1 MPRPASKH
9 PTELELA
16 ILKIL
21 WRDGPLPVRD
31 ARDALAADRDLAYTS
46 VMTVM
51 NIMVEKGYLRRRK
64 QGARY
69 VYRPVV
75 GQEATSRRMLGDL
88 VDRVFDGSAS
98 AAMVNLLDAADLDA
112 DELREIRAL
121 LGRKAEESP
130 S

>member
-21 WRDGPLPVRD
+21 WRHGPLPVRD
-31 ARDALAADRDLAYTS
+31 VRDALAPDRDLAYTS

-51 NIMVEKGYLRRRK
+51 NIMVEKAYLRRRK

-69 VYRPVV
+69 IYRPVV
-75 GQEATSRRMLGDL
+75 GEEATSRRMLGDL

-98 AAMVNLLDAADLDA
+98 AAMVNLLDTAELDP

-121 LGRKAEESP
+121 LDRKAEETS
-130 S
+130 

>member
-1 MPRPASKH
+1 MARPASKH

-31 ARDALAADRDLAYTS
+31 VRDALAADRELAYTS

-51 NIMVEKGYLRRRK
+51 NIMAEKGYLRRRK
-64 QGARY
+64 QAARY

-75 GQEATSRRMLGDL
+75 GEEATSRRMLGDL

-121 LGRKAEESP
+121 LDRKAKESP